1 MWLEIEAIF
10 SEFLLLSS
18 TAQFLSPI
26 YSWGDKDEK
35 KKVESRGK
43 LMIQ

>member
-1 MWLEIEAIF
+1 M
-10 SEFLLLSS
+10 LSS

-35 KKVESRGK
+35 KKVEGRGK
-43 LMIQ
+43 INDSVNKLIKSDEVAIN